1 MAGELKIRA
10 GTKLRMALDV
20 PIGEQPKFNMICTF
34 VKSLDVVS
42 FLIVDAD
49 SVLVRREALRDKEK
63 TASVPKPDATLMDY
77 LESLSPKEQHTAL
90 VHLSILWA
98 QRYRAKSNGRDGE

>member
-1 MAGELKIRA
+1 MKVFRIIGNEGRITIPYSIRQA
-10 GTKLRMALDV
+10 VGFLPD
-20 PIGEQPKFNMICTF
+20 
-34 VKSLDVVS
+34 DVVS
-42 FLIVDAD
+42 FQLMDSD
-49 SVLVRREALRDKEK
+49 SVLVRREALRDREK

-98 QRYRAKSNGRDGE
+98 QRHRGKSNGRDGE